1 MKHPLNPKQLKYVN
15 LLYIII
21 SLYLYFC
28 NLILQETE
36 KKFLEKINNSNKS
49 SNPLF
54 KNIQVNLPLKPV
66 ITKKQ
71 LKYNANPNLD
81 LDKIVN
87 SYIKKKL
94 DPISAPKKVNTN
106 ILTSS
111 LQRKPSARSEK
122 VSINC
127 DESIDSKNLTEKKNN
142 NQMEK
147 KNINKSNK
155 SNNKPVKKN
164 INLSKSLGCFK
175 LFENDNM
182 PDEEGFF
189 ELDLNSAIEKQKAE
203 KYKTLKAF
211 LSEVKMPDLF
221 GKFAKENIFNS
232 EQIENLSD
240 YDLKKMKISEKDRK
254 VMLSYIK
261 ELKMRNELSPDGD
274 FGTQCDSKNYYNDPV
289 TDDIEENE
297 RIQSELFKKAV
308 EEFRN
313 RNKEPQEKEKEDNPP
328 VDKSMKSSTTN
339 ISENPLINP
348 KNFLLEIGNSDMLNL
363 NNLCL
368 FANSGNDIK
377 EDQEMNPELV
387 STQACWNCFKIMNID
402 KAIIYEERLFCSEKC
417 VENYKKK
424 SDMKCSYC
432 HKNFLKY
439 NGVISGD
446 KIFCS
451 TKCYKDEKNS
461 IKEIE
466 GGEDNEDDNENDQNS
481 LKNNNNDLG
490 EPEFANEIDILDI

>member
-1 MKHPLNPKQLKYVN
+1 M
-15 LLYIII
+15 
-21 SLYLYFC
+21 
-28 NLILQETE
+28 
-36 KKFLEKINNSNKS
+36 
-49 SNPLF
+49 
-54 KNIQVNLPLKPV
+54 NLPLKPV

-71 LKYNANPNLD
+71 LKYSANPNIG
-81 LDKIVN
+81 LDKNIN
-87 SYIKKKL
+87 SLLTKKL

-122 VSINC
+122 VTIDC
-127 DESIDSKNLTEKKNN
+127 DESIDSKNSTEKKNN
-142 NQMEK
+142 NK
-147 KNINKSNK
+147 TDKK
-155 SNNKPVKKN
+155 SNNKNNKKPVKKT
-164 INLSKSLGCFK
+164 INLSKSLGSFK
-175 LFENDNM
+175 LFDSDNM
-182 PDEEGFF
+182 PEEEGSF

-203 KYKTLKAF
+203 KYKALKTF

-240 YDLKKMKISEKDRK
+240 YDLKKMQISEKDRK
-254 VMLSYIK
+254 VMLTYIK
-261 ELKMRNELSPDGD
+261 ELKMRNELSPEGD
-274 FGTQCDSKNYYNDPV
+274 FGTQCDSKNYYNDPI

-313 RNKEPQEKEKEDNPP
+313 RNKESQEKEKEENPP

-339 ISENPLINP
+339 ISENPIINP

-368 FANSGNDIK
+368 FENSGNDMK

-402 KAIIYEERLFCSEKC
+402 KAIIYEERLFCTQKC
-417 VENYKKK
+417 VEKYKKK
-424 SDMKCSYC
+424 SDIKCCYC

-446 KIFCS
+446 KMFCS

-461 IKEIE
+461 IKEVE
-466 GGEDNEDDNENDQNS
+466 GGEDNEDDNENKEKD
-481 LKNNNNDLG
+481 LKNNKKDDVK
-490 EPEFANEIDILDI
+490 EPEFTNVIDILDI

>member
-1 MKHPLNPKQLKYVN
+1 MERLNQNNNEPN
-15 LLYIII
+15 LFI
-21 SLYLYFC
+21 
-28 NLILQETE
+28 
-36 KKFLEKINNSNKS
+36 
-49 SNPLF
+49 

-71 LKYNANPNLD
+71 PKFGG
-81 LDKIVN
+81 N
-87 SYIKKKL
+87 SIINMDRSINTLLTKKV

-106 ILTSS
+106 ALTASM
-111 LQRKPSARSEK
+111 QRKPSARSEK

-127 DESIDSKNLTEKKNN
+127 EESSDLKNITNKKNN
-142 NQMEK
+142 NQNDKKKNNNKKTAK
-147 KNINKSNK
+147 KNIK
-155 SNNKPVKKN
+155 V
-164 INLSKSLGCFK
+164 SKSLGSFN
-175 LFENDNM
+175 LFDNDNI
-182 PDEEGFF
+182 PDEEGTF
-189 ELDLNSAIEKQKAE
+189 ELDLNSAIEKQKEE
-203 KYKTLKAF
+203 KYKALKTF

-221 GKFAKENIFNS
+221 SVFAKKDIFNS

-240 YDLKKMKISEKDRK
+240 YDLKKMKIPEKDRK

-261 ELKMRNELSPDGD
+261 ELKMRNELSAEGD

-313 RNKEPQEKEKEDNPP
+313 RNKDPNEINNNKEKEEMPQ

-339 ISENPLINP
+339 ISENPIINP

-368 FANSGNDIK
+368 FSNNGNDMQ
-377 EDQEMNPELV
+377 EDQEMDPDLV
-387 STQACWNCFKIMNID
+387 STQACWNCYKIMNID
-402 KAIIYEERLFCSEKC
+402 KGIIYEDRLFCSQNCLNK
-417 VENYKKK
+417 YKKN
-424 SDMKCSYC
+424 SDIKCCYC

-446 KIFCS
+446 KLFCS
-451 TKCYKDEKNS
+451 TKCFKDEKNS
-461 IKEIE
+461 IKEVE
-466 GGEDNEDDNENDQNS
+466 GGEDNEEYNEGNNLKNNKINEND
-481 LKNNNNDLG
+481 
-490 EPEFANEIDILDI
+490 EPVFANEIDILDI